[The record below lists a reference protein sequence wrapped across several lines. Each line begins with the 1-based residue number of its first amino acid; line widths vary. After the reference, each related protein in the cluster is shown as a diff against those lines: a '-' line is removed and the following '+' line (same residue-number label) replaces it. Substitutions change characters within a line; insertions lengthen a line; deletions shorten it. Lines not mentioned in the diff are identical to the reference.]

1 MLSIVV
7 FQLDILRFRPRLLGC
22 LVGEN
27 FLDLEQS
34 LVWTGKLDRAR
45 AEPLGLVRRAK
56 NGIKFPSL
64 EIAAVDL
71 DIV

>member
-1 MLSIVV
+1 MLSIVI
-7 FQLDILRFRPRLLGC
+7 FQLDILRFRPRLQGC

-34 LVWTGKLDRAR
+34 LVRTGKLDRAR
-45 AEPLGLVRRAK
+45 AEPLGFCRRPK
-56 NGIKFPSL
+56 NGVKLPAL
-64 EIAAVDL
+64 ELATVDL